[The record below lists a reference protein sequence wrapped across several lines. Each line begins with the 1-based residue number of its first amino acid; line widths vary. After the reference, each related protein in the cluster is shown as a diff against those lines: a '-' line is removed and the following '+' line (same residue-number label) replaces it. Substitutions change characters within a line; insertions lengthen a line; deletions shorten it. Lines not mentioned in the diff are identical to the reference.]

1 MGGGG
6 GSHLHV
12 QQSSGLLGGALGW
25 SASTH
30 QDISTLRQCS
40 CHYFQHHY
48 HSRCLCS
55 QILTKEEA
63 NHFSDT
69 FAGFLL
75 PVFTNT
81 TEWLRIQ
88 SFVLNWFTLSSL
100 LAVLQPVL
108 IIATRLKISLILSVI
123 HSYIYACL
131 CGRSVLSKV
140 VESEEVGRVFSVL
153 SLLAA
158 VSTSLVSAAFM
169 KLYNQTLATL
179 PGAYLLLA
187 SGLAVVTIPVNLIM
201 GRLIKAF

>member
-12 QQSSGLLGGALGW
+12 QQSPGLLGGTLGW

-40 CHYFQHHY
+40 CHYCQHHY
-48 HSRCLCS
+48 RSRCSCS
-55 QILTKEEA
+55 QALSKEEA
-63 NHFSDT
+63 NNFSDT

-81 TEWLRIQ
+81 TVWLRIQ

-108 IIATRLKISLILSVI
+108 IIATRLKTFYTFI
-123 HSYIYACL
+123 HFYMFMC
-131 CGRSVLSKV
+131 RSVLSKV

-187 SGLAVVTIPVNLIM
+187 SGLAVVTIPINLVM
-201 GRLIKAF
+201 GRIVRSF